1 MEGRARVAH
10 QAAANPPTPANP
22 SSPLHQVI
30 STAMQKT
37 IVVAV
42 TRVKTVPKYKVQ
54 IKRTKKFMAHDEAAA
69 ASLGDVVR
77 IESCRPLSKRKAW
90 ALAEVLR
97 VKTDSVLAALN
108 ALVAA
113 NYLHEHPRGDNN
125 VRRFTIVRQRGN
137 PRKRDASAA

>member
-10 QAAANPPTPANP
+10 QAAANP

-97 VKTDSVLAALN
+97 RERRLDGEEAVVVAVTPPRALARGF
-108 ALVAA
+108 AA
-113 NYLHEHPRGDNN
+113 G
-125 VRRFTIVRQRGN
+125 GG
-137 PRKRDASAA
+137 A

>member
-10 QAAANPPTPANP
+10 QAAAYPPPPANP

-54 IKRTKKFMAHDEAAA
+54 IKRTKKFMAHDEVAA

-97 VKTDSVLAALN
+97 RERRLDGEEAVVVAVAPPRALARGF
-108 ALVAA
+108 AA
-113 NYLHEHPRGDNN
+113 G
-125 VRRFTIVRQRGN
+125 GG
-137 PRKRDASAA
+137 A